1 MDGDDDGS
9 GRGPAGDDGG
19 AGAGAGSRSGAGAG
33 SPDNQASGSV
43 VGGPAPRH
51 SRSAGDD
58 DAGTADSRHESA
70 EERADRNWAELLQEL
85 RVTQMGV
92 QILTGFL
99 LTLPFQQRFGE
110 LDDTQRTIYL
120 CLVVLSVL
128 ATGLLVAPVSL
139 HRLLFRKHLKARLVT
154 SADLLAR
161 VGLVVLALVVA
172 GTVLLIFD
180 VVVGPT
186 AAVIAAVGALVL
198 FALLWVALPL
208 ELVRRA
214 RSADR

>member
-1 MDGDDDGS
+1 MDSGDDGS
-9 GRGPAGDDGG
+9 GRGPASAGGG
-19 AGAGAGSRSGAGAG
+19 AG
-33 SPDNQASGSV
+33 
-43 VGGPAPRH
+43 
-51 SRSAGDD
+51 
-58 DAGTADSRHESA
+58 TTDSRHESV

-154 SADLLAR
+154 SADRLAR

-186 AAVIAAVGALVL
+186 AAVIAAGGALVL
-198 FALLWVALPL
+198 FALLWVVLPVALM
-208 ELVRRA
+208 RRA
-214 RSADR
+214 GAADR

>member
-1 MDGDDDGS
+1 M
-9 GRGPAGDDGG
+9 
-19 AGAGAGSRSGAGAG
+19 AGA
-33 SPDNQASGSV
+33 
-43 VGGPAPRH
+43 
-51 SRSAGDD
+51 
-58 DAGTADSRHESA
+58 ADSRHESA

-110 LDDTQRTIYL
+110 LDHTQRTIYL

-139 HRLLFRKHLKARLVT
+139 HRLLFRKHLKMRLVT
-154 SADLLAR
+154 SADRLAR

-180 VVVGPT
+180 VVVGPA

-208 ELVRRA
+208 ELMRRA

>member
-1 MDGDDDGS
+1 MDTGGGGGREPVGD
-9 GRGPAGDDGG
+9 RAGG
-19 AGAGAGSRSGAGAG
+19 SGAGG
-33 SPDNQASGSV
+33 SG
-43 VGGPAPRH
+43 PRH
-51 SRSAGDD
+51 SRSSGDD
-58 DAGTADSRHESA
+58 EAGSADSRHESA

-139 HRLLFRKHLKARLVT
+139 HRLLFRKHLKMRLVT
-154 SADLLAR
+154 SADRLAR

-180 VVVGPT
+180 VVVGPA

-208 ELVRRA
+208 ELMRRA
-214 RSADR
+214 GSADG

>member
-1 MDGDDDGS
+1 M
-9 GRGPAGDDGG
+9 
-19 AGAGAGSRSGAGAG
+19 AGA
-33 SPDNQASGSV
+33 
-43 VGGPAPRH
+43 
-51 SRSAGDD
+51 
-58 DAGTADSRHESA
+58 ADSRHESA

-139 HRLLFRKHLKARLVT
+139 HRLLFRKHLKMRLVT
-154 SADLLAR
+154 SADRLAR

-180 VVVGPT
+180 VVVGPA

-208 ELVRRA
+208 ELMRRA

>member
-1 MDGDDDGS
+1 M
-9 GRGPAGDDGG
+9 
-19 AGAGAGSRSGAGAG
+19 
-33 SPDNQASGSV
+33 

-51 SRSAGDD
+51 SRSTGDD
-58 DAGTADSRHESA
+58 DAGTGDSRHESA

-139 HRLLFRKHLKARLVT
+139 HRLLFRMHLKARLVT
-154 SADLLAR
+154 SADRLAR

-180 VVVGPT
+180 VVVGQT
-186 AAVIAAVGALVL
+186 AAVIATVGALVL

-214 RSADR
+214 RSGDG

>member
-1 MDGDDDGS
+1 MNRGADAG
-9 GRGPAGDDGG
+9 GPAGSGTSGDG
-19 AGAGAGSRSGAGAG
+19 AGTGQ
-33 SPDNQASGSV
+33 P
-43 VGGPAPRH
+43 GGVQDRPRH
-51 SRSAGDD
+51 
-58 DAGTADSRHESA
+58 DSRDETDD
-70 EERADRNWAELLQEL
+70 ERADRNWAELLQEL

-110 LDDTQRTIYL
+110 LDSAQRNVYL

-139 HRLLFRKHLKARLVT
+139 HRMLFRQHLKARLVT
-154 SADLLAR
+154 SADRLAR
-161 VGLVVLALVVA
+161 VGLVVLALVVT

-180 VVVGPT
+180 VVVGWT

-208 ELVRRA
+208 GLMRRA
-214 RSADR
+214 RAGDE

>member
-1 MDGDDDGS
+1 MNRGADAG
-9 GRGPAGDDGG
+9 GPAGSGTSGDG
-19 AGAGAGSRSGAGAG
+19 AGTGQ
-33 SPDNQASGSV
+33 PDGV
-43 VGGPAPRH
+43 RDRPRH
-51 SRSAGDD
+51 
-58 DAGTADSRHESA
+58 DSRDETDD
-70 EERADRNWAELLQEL
+70 ERADRNWAELLQEL

-110 LDDTQRTIYL
+110 LDSAQRNVYL

-139 HRLLFRKHLKARLVT
+139 HRMLFRQHLKARLVT
-154 SADLLAR
+154 SADRLAR
-161 VGLVVLALVVA
+161 VGLVVLALVVT

-180 VVVGPT
+180 VVVGWT

-208 ELVRRA
+208 GLMRRA
-214 RSADR
+214 RAGDE

>member
-1 MDGDDDGS
+1 M
-9 GRGPAGDDGG
+9 
-19 AGAGAGSRSGAGAG
+19 AGA
-33 SPDNQASGSV
+33 
-43 VGGPAPRH
+43 
-51 SRSAGDD
+51 
-58 DAGTADSRHESA
+58 ADSRHESA

-154 SADLLAR
+154 SADRLAR

-180 VVVGPT
+180 VVVGPA

-208 ELVRRA
+208 ELMRRA
-214 RSADR
+214 GSADG

>member
-1 MDGDDDGS
+1 M
-9 GRGPAGDDGG
+9 
-19 AGAGAGSRSGAGAG
+19 AGA
-33 SPDNQASGSV
+33 
-43 VGGPAPRH
+43 
-51 SRSAGDD
+51 
-58 DAGTADSRHESA
+58 ADSRHESA

-110 LDDTQRTIYL
+110 LDDTQRIIYL

-139 HRLLFRKHLKARLVT
+139 HRLLFRKHLKMRLVT
-154 SADLLAR
+154 SADRLAR

-180 VVVGPT
+180 VVVGPA

-208 ELVRRA
+208 ELMRRA
-214 RSADR
+214 GSADG